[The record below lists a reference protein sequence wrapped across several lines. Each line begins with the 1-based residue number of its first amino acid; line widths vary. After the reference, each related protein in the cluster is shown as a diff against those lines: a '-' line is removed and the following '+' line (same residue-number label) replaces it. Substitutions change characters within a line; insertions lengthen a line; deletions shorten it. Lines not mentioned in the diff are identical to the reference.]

1 MSEIRKVGIV
11 GTGSYLPEKILNNS
25 DLEKIIDTSD
35 EWIFTRTG
43 IRERHVAEKG
53 QGVSDLALIA
63 SQRALEAAGMTP
75 KDIDLIIVGTI
86 SGDYRFPSTACLLQ
100 DRLGCRKIG
109 AFDVS
114 AACCGFIYAL
124 DMAWKQIEYGACN
137 TALVVGAEILT
148 AFTNY
153 KERNSC
159 ILFGDGAGAVIL
171 KADAEQG
178 HMIDTSLGSDGAGA
192 DIMIVRG
199 GGSKMPMDYD
209 VLEKGLHLMEVRGRE
224 VYKYC
229 MQILHNVVIDILKK
243 NGYTKEDVA
252 WVIPHQMNM
261 RIIEASAKRM
271 DTPVEMWYTNIEKC
285 ANTSGATIPIALDD
299 AVRDGS
305 IKKGNLLAMVAFG
318 GGITWAGALI
328 RW

>member
-11 GTGSYLPEKILNNS
+11 GTGSYLPEKILTNS

-124 DMAWKQIEYGACN
+124 DMAWKQIEYGTCN

-229 MQILHNVVIDILKK
+229 TQILHNVVIDILKK

-261 RIIEASAKRM
+261 RIIEASARRM

-305 IKKGNLLAMVAFG
+305 IKKGDLLAMVAFG
-318 GGITWAGALI
+318 GGITWAGALL

>member
-11 GTGSYLPEKILNNS
+11 GTGSYLPEKILTNS
-25 DLEKIIDTSD
+25 DLEKIVDTSD

-63 SQRALEAAGMTP
+63 SQRAIEAADITP
-75 KDIDLIIVGTI
+75 GDIDLIIVGTI
-86 SGDYRFPSTACLLQ
+86 SSDYRFPSTACLLQ

-114 AACCGFIYAL
+114 AACCGFVYAL

-199 GGSKMPMDYD
+199 GGSKMPIDYD

-229 MQILHNVVIDILKK
+229 TSILHTVVMDILEK
-243 NGYTKEDVA
+243 NEYTKEDLA
-252 WVIPHQMNM
+252 WIIPHQMNM
-261 RIIEASAKRM
+261 RIIEASARRM

-305 IKKGNLLAMVAFG
+305 IKKSDLLAMVAFG

-328 RW
+328 KW

>member
-11 GTGSYLPEKILNNS
+11 GTGSYLPEKILTNS
-25 DLEKIIDTSD
+25 DLEKIVDTSD

-63 SQRALEAAGMTP
+63 SQRAIEAADITP
-75 KDIDLIIVGTI
+75 GDIDLIIVGTI
-86 SGDYRFPSTACLLQ
+86 SSDYRFPSTACLLQ

-114 AACCGFIYAL
+114 AACCGFVYAL

-137 TALVVGAEILT
+137 TALVVGAEVLT

-199 GGSKMPMDYD
+199 GGSKMPIDYD

-229 MQILHNVVIDILKK
+229 TSILHTVVMDILEK
-243 NGYTKEDVA
+243 NEYTKEDLA
-252 WVIPHQMNM
+252 WIIPHQMNM
-261 RIIEASAKRM
+261 RIIEASARRM

-305 IKKGNLLAMVAFG
+305 IKKSDLLAMVAFG

-328 RW
+328 KW